1 MNFME
6 LAYHQ
11 FGRTSVDSSNFVPS
25 PLAASLSSSP
35 DMSSSL
41 PYELDCTLFECMSP
55 SPSSASSSCGS
66 LSSQEE
72 PQDHEPPSSS
82 PRGMTKGWGSTMSRS
97 RCVHNLSTLGSACSE
112 SSISARQVS
121 SFGTGPSEG
130 WGYYVD
136 TRSR

>member
-1 MNFME
+1 MMNHIE
-6 LAYHQ
+6 SAYQ
-11 FGRTSVDSSNFVPS
+11 FGAMSVDSSSSSVP
-25 PLAASLSSSP
+25 PPPASLSSSSSA
-35 DMSSSL
+35 SSSL
-41 PYELDCTLFECMSP
+41 SYELDCTGFDGRSSSP
-55 SPSSASSSCGS
+55 SLASSSYGS
-66 LSSQEE
+66 LSSQDE
-72 PQDHEPPSSS
+72 PQGHESQSSS